1 MSLVLSPAVEP
12 ARFEAIERAAGT
24 VTVINA
30 VDESAA
36 LAAMPSATGFFGK
49 LTPAL
54 LAAAKR
60 LEWVQTPTVSLEHY
74 MFPELVAHPCV
85 VTNMR
90 GLFSDVIADH
100 VMGFVLTFCRN
111 LHIYVRRQIEHRY
124 EPVGGDDDRAKPT
137 TGPSYVCN
145 FDRTHRH
152 VADQTL
158 GVVGV
163 GEIGTEICRRA
174 SAFGMTVLG
183 VDPQPRAIDGI
194 VDVWPIERL
203 DELLAACDFTVV
215 AAPHT
220 PQTEGLFNAARIARM
235 KPNSYLINI
244 GRGAIVKLDALV
256 DALRTQHLAGAA
268 LDVFEIE
275 PLPKNHPLWDFDNV
289 LITPHIAAA
298 SPRIAER
305 HLATLLEN
313 VRRFAN
319 REPLIN
325 VVDKAAWY

>member
-12 ARFEAIERAAGT
+12 ARLEAIVRAAGK
-24 VTVINA
+24 VDVVNA
-30 VDESAA
+30 ADAPTA
-36 LAAMPSATGFFGK
+36 LAAMPSTTGFFGK
-49 LTPAL
+49 LTPEL
-54 LAAAKR
+54 LAAAKQ

-111 LHIYVRRQIEHRY
+111 LHIYVRRQIEHHY
-124 EPVGGDDDRAKPT
+124 EPVGGDGDRANPT

-145 FDRTHRH
+145 FDRRHRH
-152 VADQTL
+152 VSDQTL

-163 GEIGTEICRRA
+163 GEIGAEICRRA
-174 SAFGMTVLG
+174 AAFGMTVLG
-183 VDPQPRAIDGI
+183 VDPHPRRIEGV
-194 VDVWPIERL
+194 VDVWPIKRL
-203 DELLAACDFTVV
+203 DEMLATCDFTVI

-220 PQTEGLFNAARIARM
+220 PQTEGLFDVERIAKM
-235 KPNSYLINI
+235 KRDSYLINI

-256 DALRTQHLAGAA
+256 EALRTQHLAGAA
-268 LDVFEIE
+268 LDVFEVE
-275 PLPKNHPLWDFDNV
+275 PLPKDHPLWDFENV
-289 LITPHIAAA
+289 LITPHVAAA

-305 HLATLLEN
+305 HLATLHRKRPPLRESRTASQ
-313 VRRFAN
+313 RR
-319 REPLIN
+319 R
-325 VVDKAAWY
+325 

>member
-1 MSLVLSPAVEP
+1 MTLVLSPAVESV
-12 ARFEAIERAAGT
+12 RLDAINRAAGT
-24 VTVINA
+24 LTVVNA
-30 VDESAA
+30 ADASTA
-36 LAAMPSATGFFGK
+36 LAAMPAATGFFGK
-49 LTPAL
+49 LTPEL
-54 LAAAKR
+54 LAAAKQ

-74 MFPELVAHPCV
+74 MFPELIAHPCV

-124 EPVGGDDDRAKPT
+124 EPVGGDEDRAKPT

-152 VADQTL
+152 VSDQTL

-163 GEIGTEICRRA
+163 GEIGAEICRRA
-174 SAFGMTVLG
+174 GAFGMTVLG
-183 VDPQPRAIDGI
+183 VDPKPRTIAGV
-194 VDVWPIERL
+194 VDVWPIDRL
-203 DELLAACDFTVV
+203 DEMLQMSDFTVI

-220 PQTEGLFNAARIARM
+220 PETAGLFDSERIATM
-235 KPNSYLINI
+235 KHDSYLINI

-256 DALRTQHLAGAA
+256 EALLAQRLAGAA

-275 PLPKNHPLWDFDNV
+275 PLPKNHPLWNFENV
-289 LITPHIAAA
+289 LITPHVAAA

-305 HLATLLEN
+305 HLAALLEN

-319 REPLIN
+319 GEPLQN